1 MRALHENEASNAWKR
16 LGSIPILFT
25 IMWIECVDKTIQKHV
40 SKQSFGSAI
49 GGVRLRGAAG
59 SPSYWGLGLQVAPI
73 AGSSIATTPRPLAM
87 AINGER

>member
-1 MRALHENEASNAWKR
+1 MDTNHQKNGSKR
-16 LGSIPILFT
+16 
-25 IMWIECVDKTIQKHV
+25 
-40 SKQSFGSAI
+40 SFDSAI

-59 SPSYWGLGLQVAPI
+59 SPSYWGLGLRVAPI